1 MMFADKQQFES
12 FRRSVEQK
20 FLSVET
26 FSDYKTSLEVR
37 LKSIEEKLGQGFC
50 LLAINFYNQKR
61 DKHYKSIL
69 NTIKV

>member
-1 MMFADKQQFES
+1 MLFADKQQFES